1 MPYWEARIIIYRS
14 FIAIALAAFM
24 TACSQ
29 QPGTVYPVKVDE
41 ARRILTSTCFP
52 PVVFGSQPPDCE
64 VRIIGTSEIAWV
76 ARRGGAE
83 IFRYVATVSKEGN
96 GSTRVAVI
104 LKAPDSGPAGNI
116 AQKLSDNRSVRKL
129 YLVAME
135 ERISSALERRSFDMS
150 RISSAMAAAAV
161 ANMGAIRASADEAAA
176 ASLQLESDM
185 RRAQRR

>member
-1 MPYWEARIIIYRS
+1 MIYRS
-14 FIAIALAAFM
+14 FIAVALTAFL
-24 TACSQ
+24 TACTQ
-29 QPGTVYPVKVDE
+29 QPGTVYPMKLDE

-64 VRIIGTSEIAWV
+64 MRALGAKEIAWV
-76 ARRGGAE
+76 ARRGGVE
-83 IFRYVATVSKEGN
+83 IFRYVATLSDEGK
-96 GSTRVAVI
+96 GSTRVAVA
-104 LKAPDSGPAGNI
+104 LKAPDSGPAGNV

-135 ERISSALERRSFDMS
+135 ERIASALERRSFDMA
-150 RISSAMAAAAV
+150 RISPAMAAAAV
-161 ANMGAIRASADEAAA
+161 ANMSAIRASADEAAA